1 MLIFRAFRSAEV
13 QEFTKVFHKVPTLDF
28 SNQLTTKKVRSLIKC
43 GYYIVPDP
51 STTLLTGEK
60 RTQGQS
66 ERPRG

>member
-1 MLIFRAFRSAEV
+1 MHEIAFSVDILQKIRLFQITFNS
-13 QEFTKVFHKVPTLDF
+13 QEDNLKVWP
-28 SNQLTTKKVRSLIKC
+28 LIKS
-43 GYYIVPDP
+43 GYCIIPNL

>member
-1 MLIFRAFRSAEV
+1 MLIFRSLRSAEV
-13 QEFTKVFHKVPTLDF
+13 QEFTRDF
-28 SNQLTTKKVRSLIKC
+28 TWSRGLPLIKV
-43 GYYIVPDP
+43 GYYVVPDL

>member
-1 MLIFRAFRSAEV
+1 MLIFRSLRSAEV
-13 QEFTKVFHKVPTLDF
+13 QEFTRDF
-28 SNQLTTKKVRSLIKC
+28 TWSRALPLIKV
-43 GYYIVPDP
+43 GYYVVPDL